1 MNIEAFFSA
10 MKPKA
15 ASTATPLE
23 LALASP
29 YGGAAD
35 GQGVAELLR
44 AFEQLTKRNS
54 QKLKESMKALKAV
67 KTPQAFMELQQ
78 KFMSDSMAD
87 AAKDGAKIGEL
98 AKTALTAA
106 MEPMR
111 QKIGALQAG
120 AKR

>member
-1 MNIEAFFSA
+1 VNIEAFFSA

-23 LALASP
+23 QALAAP
-29 YGGAAD
+29 VD
-35 GQGVAELLR
+35 GDRGMQELLQ
-44 AFEQLTKRNS
+44 AYEKLAKRNS
-54 QKLKESMKALKAV
+54 QKLKDSMKALKAV

-78 KFMSDSMAD
+78 KFMSDGMAD
-87 AAKDGAKIGEL
+87 AAKDGAEIGEL
-98 AKTALTAA
+98 TKAAFTAA